1 MTDLGTE
8 PTQGQHVARYAAQAT
23 CCPAS
28 SHGFALDTVEA
39 IVGVLPGYRL
49 CRMHISAATPP
60 YVADDASPVPDGHVE
75 IVLFGHRLEE
85 KSIGIIFGAKN
96 EAGRVLRTPFDTEA
110 WRADPRN
117 PWASGI
123 AAFNFDEAWRIVVLL
138 AAEIEAS
145 GIEISYGLGM

>member
-1 MTDLGTE
+1 MIAPGAE
-8 PTQGQHVARYAAQAT
+8 PIQERHLARYAAQAT
-23 CCPAS
+23 YCPAS

-39 IVGVLPGYRL
+39 IVGVLPGYRR

-60 YVADDASPVPDGHVE
+60 YAADDASLVPDGHVE
-75 IVLFGHRLEE
+75 IVLFGHPLEE
-85 KSIGIIFGAKN
+85 KSIGIIFGARG
-96 EAGRVLRTPFDTEA
+96 EADRVMRTPFDADA
-110 WRADPRN
+110 WRTDPRN

-138 AAEIEAS
+138 ATEIEAS